1 VEWCILHEVG
11 KGLLEIRS
19 GSGLEQVRD
28 RSKQRMHNS
37 RETDTDFTVELL
49 LCIDEVLA
57 EMHDQ
62 VRVLAHECFKAI
74 LGTGDVVE
82 EPVKLFD

>member
-1 VEWCILHEVG
+1 
-11 KGLLEIRS
+11 
-19 GSGLEQVRD
+19 
-28 RSKQRMHNS
+28 MHNS